1 MKKYFAIVPL
11 LVMFGCSST
20 NNAYDRHAE
29 KEHELKIKSNSVT
42 KKSMPK
48 WFTTLPKVSNAV
60 LSQGMGISTS
70 PQMAID
76 GAKMDAYKSIC
87 MANGGKVDMNQ
98 EKFQSDVGSTT
109 IERFEQAI
117 KSVCEKTSVRGVE
130 LAKIDGIEPLVVE
143 DLPNGKWVAYV
154 LIALPT
160 GSANVIQTEYN
171 QQELSKNASSRA
183 DKMFNDMDKR

>member
-29 KEHELKIKSNSVT
+29 KEQELTTKSNTVT
-42 KKSMPK
+42 KKVMPK
-48 WFTTLPKVSNAV
+48 WFTKLPKVSNAV
-60 LSQGMGISTS
+60 LAQGLGISS
-70 PQMAID
+70 EPNMAID
-76 GAKMDAYKSIC
+76 KARMDAYKSIC
-87 MANGGKVDMNQ
+87 MTNDGKVDMNQ
-98 EKFQSDVGSTT
+98 EKFSSDVGKTSV
-109 IERFEQAI
+109 ERFEQAI
-117 KSVCEKTSVRGVE
+117 RAVCDKTTVRGVE
-130 LAKIDGIEPLVVE
+130 YAKIDSIEPLVVE

-160 GSANVIQTEYN
+160 GSANIIQTEHN
-171 QQELSKNASSRA
+171 QQELSKNAAVRA